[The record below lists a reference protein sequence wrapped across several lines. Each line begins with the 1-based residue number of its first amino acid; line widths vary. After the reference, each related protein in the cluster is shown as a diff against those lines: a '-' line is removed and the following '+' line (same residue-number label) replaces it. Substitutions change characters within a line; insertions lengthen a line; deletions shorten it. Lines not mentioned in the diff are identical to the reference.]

1 MNNIRLTDLIT
12 EANEAILAQGAC
24 KNAIFMSQK
33 HVNQLLKQLE
43 KAGLIS
49 GFKTGV
55 KVYNQG
61 YELDV
66 RLVFTK
72 PNYRALSLL
81 GDQHSQMVFG
91 FSTNIYLQPES
102 FFESNLIDDGKAL
115 IEGRSF
121 NINRASSYDEKYPRF
136 VVKSKGDIK
145 KVQKLFSDLI
155 KEQCDEVDL
164 AVATAMR

>member
-43 KAGLIS
+43 KSGFIS
-49 GFKTGV
+49 GFQTRV

-66 RLVFTK
+66 RLVLEK
-72 PNYRALSLL
+72 PNYEALMKL
-81 GDQHSQMVFG
+81 GDQHSQMVYALNN
-91 FSTNIYLQPES
+91 NIYLRPES
-102 FFESNLIDDGKAL
+102 FFESNLIDDGKAA

-121 NINRASSYDEKYPRF
+121 NINQAMSYDEKYPKF